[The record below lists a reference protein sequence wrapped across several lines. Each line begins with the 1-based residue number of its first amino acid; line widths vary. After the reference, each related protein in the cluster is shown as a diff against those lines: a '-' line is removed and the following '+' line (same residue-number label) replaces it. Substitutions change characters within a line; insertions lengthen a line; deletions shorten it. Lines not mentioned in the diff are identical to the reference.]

1 MSGMTQRTY
10 DNQDCS
16 VARTLEVVG
25 ERWTMLILREA
36 FSRVRRFEEMQRNL
50 GVARNVLADRLQTL
64 VGAGILERKRYQER
78 PERFEYRLTE
88 KGLDLYPA
96 LIALMSWGDKYMAP
110 KEGPPVALE
119 HKSCGHET
127 SPVLSCSE
135 CGEELSARDIHP
147 KLNRTK
153 LGIDTG

>member
-1 MSGMTQRTY
+1 M
-10 DNQDCS
+10 
-16 VARTLEVVG
+16 ARTLEVVG
-25 ERWTMLILREA
+25 ERWTMLVLREA
-36 FSRVRRFEEMQRNL
+36 FWGTKRFEEMQRNL

-64 VGAGILERKRYQER
+64 VGAGIMERKRYQER

-110 KEGPPVALE
+110 EAGPPVVLE
-119 HKSCGHET
+119 HKKCEHET

-135 CGEELSARDIHP
+135 CGEELGARDMRA
-147 KLNRTK
+147 KLTRDNRGEPGSTAA
-153 LGIDTG
+153 G